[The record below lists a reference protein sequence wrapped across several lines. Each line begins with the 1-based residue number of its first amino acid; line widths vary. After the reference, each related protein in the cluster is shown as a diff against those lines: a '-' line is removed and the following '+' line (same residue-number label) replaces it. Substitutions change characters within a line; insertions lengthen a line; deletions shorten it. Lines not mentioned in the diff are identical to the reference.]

1 MSNNAAAPDSAD
13 TPVPDCSYSSV
24 SSPAASPESSAFG
37 AAGSDDR
44 RSSTSRHLI
53 PKAPPTSLTAATLSA
68 TTTTASGPCQLGGGP
83 ASKHHTVPPR
93 PKPGRKPATEEP
105 ESRRKAQ
112 NRASQRNFRE
122 RKQKNVQSLVE
133 TVNKM
138 TQEMKDNNSMYE
150 RSLRYMQDR
159 VNYLEACNREL
170 EAELKMYR
178 QAGTPDTRGLS
189 MTPQHASHEM
199 PRHHQ
204 PLENMQ
210 SGCDRCTPEH
220 CACIADLT
228 HDLHFSGEA
237 MTGVLRDDSGH
248 DDLGDEKHPHVEYE
262 VDFTEKFKTKNHP
275 VAFAPSVEEPKITDC
290 GFCEGQKDICICN
303 PPTRVDSADE
313 STSLARKTSGSSGKD
328 AKPKM
333 AMTGPGSCADCQSN
347 PQQRAWCQRVAQ
359 LRSEETPAS
368 SRRNS
373 SKSSSLDIMEPKV
386 STSTD
391 MSAGFSSPVGTG
403 RTVGCSEAFKL
414 LDGRVSTDPNDMDWR
429 QLKPIPQTF
438 ARQEVRRDTFTMEPG
453 MYSAM
458 ELDASS
464 ILTTL
469 QHAQRPLRPR
479 PSDGPHAPLIEE
491 AEERRRASFSPMT
504 KVEDHAMLDAV
515 SHYSIGR

>member
-1 MSNNAAAPDSAD
+1 MN
-13 TPVPDCSYSSV
+13 T
-24 SSPAASPESSAFG
+24 
-37 AAGSDDR
+37 
-44 RSSTSRHLI
+44 
-53 PKAPPTSLTAATLSA
+53 ATLSA
-68 TTTTASGPCQLGGGP
+68 TSNTNGPCQSGGGP
-83 ASKHHTVPPR
+83 ASKQHTVPPR

-122 RKQKNVQSLVE
+122 RKQKNVQNLLE
-133 TVNKM
+133 TVAMMK
-138 TQEMKDNNSMYE
+138 QEQNDKDSANARTLQAMEERMQYLA
-150 RSLRYMQDR
+150 RSLHESQEANRL
-159 VNYLEACNREL
+159 LEQR
-170 EAELKMYR
+170 LKIYE
-178 QAGTPDTRGLS
+178 QGGVPDTQGLS
-189 MTPQHASHEM
+189 MSAQNGPHEQNHDFVM
-199 PRHHQ
+199 LRNARHDQ
-204 PLENMQ
+204 PLQNMQ
-210 SGCDRCTPEH
+210 SGCNRCTPEH
-220 CACIADLT
+220 CACLADLT
-228 HDLHFSGEA
+228 HDLQFSGEA
-237 MTGVLRDDSGH
+237 MAGVVRDGH
-248 DDLGDEKHPHVEYE
+248 EDLDDEKHPHVEYE
-262 VDFTEKFKTKNHP
+262 VDFTEKFKTKHHP
-275 VAFAPSVEEPKITDC
+275 VAFAPSMEESKITDC
-290 GFCEGQKDICICN
+290 GFCEGQKEICICD

-313 STSLARKTSGSSGKD
+313 STSLTRMTSGSSSED
-328 AKPKM
+328 VKPKM

-359 LRSEETPAS
+359 LRSEGTPSS

-373 SKSSSLDIMEPKV
+373 SKSSSLDIMEPKA
-386 STSTD
+386 STSID
-391 MSAGFSSPVGTG
+391 MNAGFSSPVGTG

-429 QLKPIPQTF
+429 QLKPVPQTF
-438 ARQEVRRDTFTMEPG
+438 ARQEARRDTFTMEPG

-515 SHYSIGR
+515 SHYNIG

>member
-1 MSNNAAAPDSAD
+1 LN
-13 TPVPDCSYSSV
+13 T
-24 SSPAASPESSAFG
+24 
-37 AAGSDDR
+37 
-44 RSSTSRHLI
+44 
-53 PKAPPTSLTAATLSA
+53 ATLSA
-68 TTTTASGPCQLGGGP
+68 TSNTNGPCQSGGGP
-83 ASKHHTVPPR
+83 ASKQHTVPPR

-122 RKQKNVQSLVE
+122 RKQKNVQNLLE
-133 TVNKM
+133 TVAMMK
-138 TQEMKDNNSMYE
+138 QEQNDKDSANARTLQAMEERMQYLA
-150 RSLRYMQDR
+150 RSLHESQEANRL
-159 VNYLEACNREL
+159 LEQR
-170 EAELKMYR
+170 LKIYE
-178 QAGTPDTRGLS
+178 QGGIPDTQGLS
-189 MTPQHASHEM
+189 MSAQNGPPEQNHDFAM
-199 PRHHQ
+199 LRNARHDQ
-204 PLENMQ
+204 PLQNMQ
-210 SGCDRCTPEH
+210 SGCNRCTPEH
-220 CACIADLT
+220 CACLADLT
-228 HDLHFSGEA
+228 HDLQFSGEA
-237 MTGVLRDDSGH
+237 MAGVVRDGH
-248 DDLGDEKHPHVEYE
+248 EDLDDEKHPHVEYE
-262 VDFTEKFKTKNHP
+262 VDFTEKFKTKHHP
-275 VAFAPSVEEPKITDC
+275 VAFAPSMEESKITDC
-290 GFCEGQKDICICN
+290 GFCEGQKEICICD

-313 STSLARKTSGSSGKD
+313 STSLTRMTSGSSSED
-328 AKPKM
+328 VKPKM

-359 LRSEETPAS
+359 LRSEGTPSS

-373 SKSSSLDIMEPKV
+373 SKSSSLDIMEPKA
-386 STSTD
+386 STSID
-391 MSAGFSSPVGTG
+391 MNAGFSSPVGTG

-429 QLKPIPQTF
+429 QLKPVPQTF
-438 ARQEVRRDTFTMEPG
+438 ARQEARRDTFTMEPG

-515 SHYSIGR
+515 SHYNIG